1 MAVKYIRLWEL
12 LLDKG
17 MKKTDLKTEAGISSN
32 VLAKLGKDEYV
43 SMETMEK
50 LCTSLDCNIEDIME
64 FNPGDI
70 LVFNTDEHIAMTS
83 DKRNANGIPYL
94 IQNRDETQTEKEEDR
109 LEETEMEIT
118 SHYRFTYNDNLEK
131 LINSIKE

>member
-1 MAVKYIRLWEL
+1 MAVEYVRLWKL

-32 VLAKLGKDEYV
+32 VLAKLGKNEYV

-64 FNPGDI
+64 FNP
-70 LVFNTDEHIAMTS
+70 
-83 DKRNANGIPYL
+83 K
-94 IQNRDETQTEKEEDR
+94 KE
-109 LEETEMEIT
+109 
-118 SHYRFTYNDNLEK
+118 S
-131 LINSIKE
+131 

>member
-1 MAVKYIRLWEL
+1 MAVKYIRLWKL

-32 VLAKLGKDEYV
+32 VLAKLGKNEYV

-64 FNPGDI
+64 FSP
-70 LVFNTDEHIAMTS
+70 
-83 DKRNANGIPYL
+83 K
-94 IQNRDETQTEKEEDR
+94 KE
-109 LEETEMEIT
+109 L
-118 SHYRFTYNDNLEK
+118 
-131 LINSIKE
+131 